1 MKRKGHEKQ
10 KNSPLKQYNSYL
22 NKNNNTIVIAT
33 VVIYLLLSFLT
44 FNLRI
49 SEGGDDSAYII
60 RALQLLEEGRFP
72 RFQGPLYPAVLAGF
86 VAILGLSMV
95 ALKLSSWVFMSLS
108 LILLWKTYSKRI
120 STLSLT
126 ATIFILVVNH
136 HFLYFASQTYSEAFF
151 LALQGGFL
159 LYLFP
164 TIEWQKQHRI
174 KIIQTAILALFL
186 VSLYLTRTV
195 AFVATPAVILYF
207 AIQKQKRALLFTTLF
222 VIAFIF
228 AYFLLLNFFTEGG
241 ASSGDQLT
249 TLLQK
254 HPYDKSQGMETLP
267 GFFLRFWENSKIYLS
282 KHFFILTGFKPAMS
296 LTKPAFPAIVLYL
309 FFFWGL
315 IRFYKKNHQFI
326 FFTGIY
332 IALSVGLTFFA
343 LQPLWDQVR
352 LIIPFFPLILIFFLE
367 TILDLAKSKERRW
380 LQRLSLFLISAAI
393 VLSAAQT
400 IRQTD
405 FSSVF
410 RNIKGEKLYG
420 YTPDWQNYLKMS
432 EYVAK
437 GLPDEAFVACRKPN
451 MARLHSGGK
460 QFYGIYT
467 IDSESPDTL
476 LMKLYQ
482 RDVTHI
488 MVASLR
494 KNPRIKSGQVI
505 NTIHRY
511 MSAISKKYPNAFIL
525 KKQIGSDE
533 KAWLFEIDYNN
544 FLKNNPNLNEA
555 KPQQK

>member
-1 MKRKGHEKQ
+1 MRKKEYKKQQNTPLEKH
-10 KNSPLKQYNSYL
+10 NSFL
-22 NKNNNTIVIAT
+22 NKNNNTIITIAI
-33 VVIYLLLSFLT
+33 VVYLLLSFLT

-72 RFQGPLYPAVLAGF
+72 KFQGPLYPTVLSGF
-86 VAILGLSMV
+86 VAIWGLNTA
-95 ALKLSSWVFMSLS
+95 ALKISSWLFLSLS
-108 LILLWKTYSKRI
+108 LFLLWRTFSKRV
-120 STLSLT
+120 SPVSL
-126 ATIFILVVNH
+126 AGTIFILIINH
-136 HFLYFASQTYSEAFF
+136 HFLYFGSQTYSEAFF
-151 LALQGGFL
+151 MALQGGFL
-159 LYLFP
+159 LYMFH
-164 TIEWQKQHRI
+164 TIEWQKQQPI
-174 KIIQTAILALFL
+174 KITQTAVLALLL

-195 AFVATPAVILYF
+195 ALVATPAVLIYF
-207 AIQKQKRALLFTTLF
+207 AIQKQKRAMLFTTLF
-222 VIAFIF
+222 VTIF
-228 AYFLLLNFFTEGG
+228 VTAYFLVLNFFIEAGTT
-241 ASSGDQLT
+241 SSDQLT

-267 GFFLRFWENSKIYLS
+267 GFIFRFWENSKIYLS
-282 KHFFILTGFKPAMS
+282 KHFFILIGFKPALS
-296 LTKPAFPAIVLYL
+296 LSKPSLPAIILYL
-309 FFFWGL
+309 FFLGG
-315 IRFYKKNHQFI
+315 IVRFYKKNHQFL

-332 IALSVGLTFFA
+332 IALSVGLTFVA

-367 TILDLAKSKERRW
+367 TILDFTKSKQHNW
-380 LQRLSLFLISAAI
+380 LQRLSLILIASAI

-400 IRQTD
+400 IKQTD

-432 EYVAK
+432 EYIAQE
-437 GLPDEAFVACRKPN
+437 LPDDTFVACRKPN

-460 QFYGIYT
+460 KFFGIYS
-467 IDSESPDTL
+467 IDSDNPDTL

-482 RDVTHI
+482 REVTHI

-494 KNPRIKSGQVI
+494 KNPRINSGQVI

-511 MSAISKKYPNAFIL
+511 MSVIAKKYPNIFIP
-525 KKQIGSDE
+525 KKQIGSNE

-544 FLKNNPNLNEA
+544 FLINNPTLN
-555 KPQQK
+555 QTNYQSQ